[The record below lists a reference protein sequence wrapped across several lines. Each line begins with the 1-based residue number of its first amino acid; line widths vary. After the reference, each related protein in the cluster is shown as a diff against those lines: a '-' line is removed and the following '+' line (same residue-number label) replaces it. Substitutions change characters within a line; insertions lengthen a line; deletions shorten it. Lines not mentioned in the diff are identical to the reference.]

1 MKISEKIT
9 QNYEQKNKEIT
20 KILNP
25 KKQYRINFLK
35 VGKKNQIGVFDGKK
49 AVVIGDYGFYG
60 IYQAHTK
67 LWIWASSIPGVDKS
81 HISNIRKIKQSAH
94 LFESDSDEKINFY
107 YQLLTQDVIQIPNET
122 LLVWI
127 SDLLLYLTDDMFC
140 FTPINNEANTQFIT
154 LAKINEKYV

>member
-67 LWIWASSIPGVDKS
+67 LWIWASSIPGVDKF

-107 YQLLTQDVIQIPNET
+107 YQLLTQDVIQIPNEK

>member
-9 QNYEQKNKEIT
+9 QKYEQKNKEIT

-25 KKQYRINFLK
+25 KKQYRIDFLK
-35 VGKKNQIGVFDGKK
+35 VGKTNQIGVFDGKK
-49 AVVIGDYGFYG
+49 PVVIGDYWFYG
-60 IYQAHTK
+60 IYQSQTK
-67 LWIWASSIPGVDKS
+67 LWIWASSIPGVDKR
-81 HISNIRKIKQSAH
+81 HLSNIRKIKQSAH

-107 YQLLTQDVIQIPNET
+107 YQLLTQDVIQIPNEK

-127 SDLLLYLTDDMFC
+127 SDLLLYLSDDMFC